1 MLLFVTVCNGAV
13 IVCVSA
19 CDSVWMH
26 VYGSNI
32 KRTGRTAVTELQ
44 LLTWGLSGV
53 LQLGHKWNRVLFK
66 QKGKNIKV
74 TIL

>member
-13 IVCVSA
+13 IVCVTA

-32 KRTGRTAVTELQ
+32 KRTGRTGVTGLE

-53 LQLGHKWNRVLFK
+53 LQLGHKWNHVSFSNRK
-66 QKGKNIKV
+66 QKTSK
-74 TIL
+74 